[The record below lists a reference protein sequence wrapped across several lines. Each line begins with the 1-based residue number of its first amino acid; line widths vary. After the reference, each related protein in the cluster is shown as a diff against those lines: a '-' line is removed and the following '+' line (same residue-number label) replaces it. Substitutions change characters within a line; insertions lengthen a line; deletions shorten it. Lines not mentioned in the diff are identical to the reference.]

1 MRLIESTTGNGA
13 ALADR
18 GLQSDWEGIIVKR
31 PDGRYA
37 SGNRGSG
44 WQKLKFTRSEEFVV
58 GGWTLPRG
66 SRRHFGALLL
76 GYYAAGEGLATGAL
90 VFAGQVG
97 TGFTDAELDRI
108 AGLLA
113 PLETDVPPFVA
124 LAQPKPSEKRR
135 WVEPVLVV
143 QTGFSQWTPDGVLR
157 HPVPPGPAGRQ
168 AAGGRAPPGT
178 APRRRPA
185 TPIRPRDAPRHGR
198 PGASGRQRASHGGQ
212 RRRPPRRNPR
222 TRRPHRNRRTPAHP
236 EPGIDNLL
244 AQLEDL
250 ERNRRRGTL
259 VLSTGARVPVGNL
272 HKIFWPE
279 GASPRASCS
288 ATSSAWRP
296 TCCRSLP
303 TGRSS

>member
-76 GYYAAGEGLATGAL
+76 GYYAAGEGPATGAL

-113 PLETDVPPFVA
+113 PLETDVPPFVE

-157 HPVPPGPAGRQ
+157 HPVHQGLREDKRPADVRLPARRPPPARDSDPPARRAATRPAGRV
-168 AAGGRAPPGT
+168 GT
-178 APRRRPA
+178 AARIARRTAKATSPA
-185 TPIRPRDAPRHGR
+185 QPAHPAPAPEPDAPRHTRSRG
-198 PGASGRQRASHGGQ
+198 SITCW
-212 RRRPPRRNPR
+212 RNSR
-222 TRRPHRNRRTPAHP
+222 T
-236 EPGIDNLL
+236 
-244 AQLEDL
+244 
-250 ERNRRRGTL
+250 
-259 VLSTGARVPVGNL
+259 
-272 HKIFWPE
+272 W
-279 GASPRASCS
+279 S
-288 ATSSAWRP
+288 ATAGAAPS
-296 TCCRSLP
+296 C
-303 TGRSS
+303 